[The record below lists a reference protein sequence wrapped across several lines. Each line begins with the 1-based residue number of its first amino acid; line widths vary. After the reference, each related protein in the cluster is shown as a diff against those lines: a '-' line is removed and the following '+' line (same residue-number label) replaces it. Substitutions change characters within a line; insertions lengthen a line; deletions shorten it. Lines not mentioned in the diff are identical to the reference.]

1 MRLHRITLTDYRGVR
16 ERTVLFA
23 EQGVTIVAGPN
34 EIGKTSLVEALDL
47 LVEEKATSTRRE
59 ILAVQPS
66 GRDVG
71 PTVEA
76 ELSFGRYRVVY
87 RKQWIKGKST
97 ELRILSPTPE
107 QLSGNPAHERFGE
120 LLREAGIDL
129 FLWRQLR
136 VSQDWQRARA
146 PELRADGQSV
156 IAGRAAVSGA
166 LEEHSATVVRTGP
179 EEALFELARREYE
192 LYYTPKRG
200 EPRGDYASARTALD
214 DANREVEA
222 AKQALADA
230 EGAIAEQARLRV
242 ELAEA
247 GLELDETRSDLAE
260 LEAQAAQLGGLREQ
274 MRRADEALTLAHQIE
289 AATADLGRFAERSAT
304 LDSDIATRAAE
315 LAEARGVRDTAD
327 RRVSALR
334 MEAERLRSAARLAE
348 DDARWHHDREAADR
362 LATQVDRAQD
372 AVGRIRAADLVLAG
386 NVVTEEVLERIEAAR
401 KRWDTA
407 SAVLEANAAT
417 VTVTPLGTAN
427 VNIERG
433 EIATR
438 DGAGENTSRS
448 GSGADAEA
456 LAAHSPTTTNSPK
469 TADDADISAATA
481 TPHPAASNSPL
492 DAAVYPAIESITVE
506 APGVVRVV
514 VTPGSGERERRES
527 ERTSREEYRRACSD
541 AGVADLAEAKD
552 AHRRR
557 RAAEEER
564 RAAVQERD
572 AAIADVASD
581 GEELSDLQG
590 QLAVLRERIA
600 VHEAGRPAEP
610 PAPPTLEAALAA
622 ASELSDAREAAE
634 ASLRT
639 ATADAAHEE
648 QRVVELNTMI
658 ASLQRA
664 VNDAAAD
671 TEHAKK
677 RLAELPAA
685 RTESEL
691 AEFRAARQAAA
702 QRIEELNPEQLE
714 RRLGT
719 VRPLPARLEA
729 EQSLRRERMAAL
741 AERIAAFADIGP
753 EESLDRALARQA
765 RAQREYDQMH
775 RDAAAARLLYE
786 TLSRY
791 RAQAWLRYAEPFRA
805 LVEKYAAG
813 VFGAGVGVSVSEDL
827 TISAK
832 TASGATIPFDQLSAG
847 AREQLALLGRIACA
861 ELITPPGAQDVGGVP
876 LILDDALGHTDRQR
890 LDQLAAILDRA
901 GTRVQIILLT
911 HAPDRFR
918 IGTAHRVNL

>member
-16 ERTVLFA
+16 NRTVHFA

-59 ILAVQPS
+59 IMAVQPS

-76 ELSFGRYRVVY
+76 ELTFGRYRVVY

-97 ELRILSPTPE
+97 ELRIVSPTPE

-146 PELRADGQSV
+146 TELRADGQSA

-179 EEALFELARREYE
+179 EEALYELARREYE

-200 EPRGDYASARTALD
+200 EPRGEYTEARVALD
-214 DANREVEA
+214 EANREVEL

-230 EGAIAEQARLRV
+230 EGAIAEQARLRI
-242 ELAEA
+242 ELTEA
-247 GLELDETRSDLAE
+247 ALELDEARSDLAE
-260 LEAQAAQLGGLREQ
+260 LETQAAQLGNLREQ
-274 MRRADEALTLAHQIE
+274 VRRADTALALEHQIE
-289 AATADLGRFAERSAT
+289 AATGDLGRFAARSAD
-304 LDSDIATRAAE
+304 LDTDIAMKTKDLAA
-315 LAEARGVRDTAD
+315 ARSVRDAAD
-327 RRVSALR
+327 QRVAGLR
-334 MEAERLRSAARLAE
+334 TEAERLRAAARLAE
-348 DDARWHHDREAADR
+348 DDARWHRDRQAADR
-362 LATQVDRAQD
+362 LAAQVERAQD
-372 AVGRIRAADLVLAG
+372 AVDRIRAADLVLAG
-386 NVVTEEVLERIEAAR
+386 NAVTEEVLERIEAAR
-401 KRWDTA
+401 KTWDTA

-417 VTVTPLGTAN
+417 VTVTPLGDAN
-427 VNIERG
+427 VSVERG
-433 EIATR
+433 DVTSEASEGTGNV
-438 DGAGENTSRS
+438 DGAGT
-448 GSGADAEA
+448 
-456 LAAHSPTTTNSPK
+456 
-469 TADDADISAATA
+469 
-481 TPHPAASNSPL
+481 
-492 DAAVYPAIESITVE
+492 YPAVEAITVE

-514 VTPGSGERERRES
+514 ITPGSGERERRET
-527 ERTSREEYRRACSD
+527 ERGSREEYRRLCAD
-541 AGVADLAEAKD
+541 AGVADLAAAKD
-552 AHRRR
+552 ANRRR

-564 RAAVQERD
+564 RVALQERD
-572 AAIADVASD
+572 AAIADAAQDSD
-581 GEELSDLQG
+581 ELSDLQD

-600 VHEAGRPAEP
+600 GHEAGRPVEP
-610 PAPPTLEAALAA
+610 SAPPTLEDALTAAT
-622 ASELSDAREAAE
+622 ELRDAQEAAE
-634 ASLRT
+634 TQLRD

-664 VNDAAAD
+664 VDVATAD
-671 TEHAKK
+671 TTLAKK

-714 RRLGT
+714 RRLDT

-729 EQSLRRERMAAL
+729 EQGRRRERMATL
-741 AERIAAFADIGP
+741 AERIAAFTDNGP

-765 RAQREYDQMH
+765 RTQRSCDQMH

-786 TLSRY
+786 TLSRH
-791 RAQAWLRYAEPFRA
+791 RSQAWLRYAEPFRA

-813 VFGAGVGVSVSEDL
+813 VFGPGVGISVSEDL

-832 TASGATIPFDQLSAG
+832 TAGGATIPFDQLSAG

-861 ELITPPGAQDVGGVP
+861 ELITPPEAQDVGGVP
-876 LILDDALGHTDRQR
+876 LVLDDALGHTDRAR

-901 GTRVQIILLT
+901 GSRVQIILLT
-911 HAPDRFR
+911 HAPERFR
-918 IGTAHRVNL
+918 IGGAQRVDLTVDA